1 MKKLILVV
9 AIAFALIS
17 SAIMAQGYDTENNYL
32 GRRGSNRDISDRKTY
47 QIELEQSLIEKETLL
62 YEIHHRVKNNLTVV
76 SSLLKLQA
84 NSMEDERLTAAL
96 MDSQNRVQS
105 MSAIHE
111 TLYQSDNLS
120 AVDMKTYLSNLA
132 GSVAQNYSIGSKV
145 NLLIKAENILIGAK
159 QASPVGLIINELIT
173 NSLKY
178 AFPNNLEGKIKISL
192 RKAEN
197 QFELKYADDGTGI
210 PKDFDWKRSSTLG
223 LKLVR
228 TLVEN
233 QLDGSIDLDKTIG
246 TKFTIKFNIKT

>member
-111 TLYQSDNLS
+111 TLY
-120 AVDMKTYLSNLA
+120 
-132 GSVAQNYSIGSKV
+132 
-145 NLLIKAENILIGAK
+145 
-159 QASPVGLIINELIT
+159 
-173 NSLKY
+173 
-178 AFPNNLEGKIKISL
+178 
-192 RKAEN
+192 
-197 QFELKYADDGTGI
+197 
-210 PKDFDWKRSSTLG
+210 
-223 LKLVR
+223 
-228 TLVEN
+228 
-233 QLDGSIDLDKTIG
+233 
-246 TKFTIKFNIKT
+246 